1 MKNWLCGLVLSGFLS
16 NLVAQTPS
24 VNRTESSPTGYVLI
38 GILLLAIVIFM
49 LYRRQ
54 KRKFND

>member
-1 MKNWLCGLVLSGFLS
+1 MKEWLCVLVLTGLLS
-16 NLVAQTPS
+16 NLVAQTTAGE
-24 VNRTESSPTGYVLI
+24 RAESSPTGYVLI
-38 GILLLAIVIFM
+38 GIGLLAIIIVM

>member
-1 MKNWLCGLVLSGFLS
+1 MKKWLCGLVLSGFLS
-16 NLVAQTPS
+16 NLVAQTTP
-24 VNRTESSPTGYVLI
+24 VDQNESSPTSYVLI

>member
-1 MKNWLCGLVLSGFLS
+1 MKRWLCGLVLSGFLS
-16 NLVAQTPS
+16 DLMGQTPS
-24 VNRTESSPTGYVLI
+24 VNQTESSPTGYVLI
-38 GILLLAIVIFM
+38 GILLLAIVIFI